1 MQCCPVGQHVRAQVA
16 VARSVS
22 SQPLLKRSGTE
33 RYMGVKMHVLATAT
47 GTCWAVF
54 DGVATGPYDS
64 VEEAGERID
73 RQKQLI
79 RMAFYAGRPV
89 VKARTPR
96 T

>member
-1 MQCCPVGQHVRAQVA
+1 M
-16 VARSVS
+16 S
-22 SQPLLKRSGTE
+22 SGPLLKRSGTE

-47 GTCWAVF
+47 GTYWAVF
-54 DGVATGPYDS
+54 DGVATGPFDS
-64 VEEAGERID
+64 VEEAGQRID
-73 RQKQLI
+73 RQKAII

>member
-1 MQCCPVGQHVRAQVA
+1 

-33 RYMGVKMHVLATAT
+33 RYMGVRMHVLATAN

-64 VEEAGERID
+64 GEEAGGRID
-73 RQKQLI
+73 RQKELMK
-79 RMAFYAGRPV
+79 MAFYGGRPV

>member
-1 MQCCPVGQHVRAQVA
+1 M
-16 VARSVS
+16 ARSVS

-73 RQKQLI
+73 RQKELMK
-79 RMAFYAGRPV
+79 MAFYGGRPV

>member
-1 MQCCPVGQHVRAQVA
+1 MPCCPVGQHVRDQVV

-22 SQPLLKRSGTE
+22 SGPLLKRSGTE
-33 RYMGVKMHVLATAT
+33 RYMGVKMHVLATAN

-64 VEEAGERID
+64 VEEAGRRID
-73 RQKQLI
+73 RQKELMK
-79 RMAFYAGRPV
+79 MAFYGGRPV